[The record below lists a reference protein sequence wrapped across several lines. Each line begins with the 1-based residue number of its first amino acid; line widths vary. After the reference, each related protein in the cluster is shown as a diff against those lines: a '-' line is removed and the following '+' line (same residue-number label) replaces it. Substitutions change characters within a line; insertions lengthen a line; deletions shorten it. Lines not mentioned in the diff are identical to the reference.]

1 MGNVW
6 LDIMTGHGS
15 GMIGLWLGQKWIDS
29 KKEDIGLDVGDLE
42 RLNWRGGQWHHACS
56 SLSL

>member
-1 MGNVW
+1 
-6 LDIMTGHGS
+6 MTGHGS